1 MLERVLNL
9 FYNLFQN
16 LLYILSIDVI
26 FGKLEV
32 AISVTFVRNISNTSL
47 SLTTLIRSAVLQI
60 VI

>member
-9 FYNLFQN
+9 FHNLFQN
-16 LLYILSIDVI
+16 LLYILSIDVT

-47 SLTTLIRSAVLQI
+47 SLKTLTRSAIRQI